1 MNLHLYRYYNK
12 KEVDFFSLGN
22 IIFKRRKSLMN
33 RLRLESTILLMID
46 VQEKLLPVISGNDD
60 IVNNTIKLL
69 KAAEVLRVPM
79 MYTEQYPR
87 GIGNTVSPLLKSLP
101 AGAIRHEKTAFSC
114 CDESEFNEKLRGL
127 ERSLVVVFGIESHI
141 CVLSTV
147 IDLLLKEMK
156 VVVVADACGSRTQY
170 NHNLAMEEA
179 RARGASVLPTESII
193 YHLMGRS
200 GTQEFKTMLPFFK

>member
-1 MNLHLYRYYNK
+1 M
-12 KEVDFFSLGN
+12 
-22 IIFKRRKSLMN
+22 IN
-33 RLRLESTILLMID
+33 RLRVESTIMLMID
-46 VQEKLLPVISGNDD
+46 VQEKLLPVISGNDE
-60 IVNNTIKLL
+60 IVKNTIKLL
-69 KAAEVLRVPM
+69 KAAEVLKIPM
-79 MYTEQYPR
+79 MYTEQYPK
-87 GIGNTVSPLLKSLP
+87 GIGNTVNPLLESLP
-101 AGAIRHEKTAFSC
+101 AGAIKHEKTTFSC
-114 CDESEFNEKLRGL
+114 CDESVFNEKLRGL
-127 ERSLVVVFGIESHI
+127 ERSLVAVFGIESHI

>member
-1 MNLHLYRYYNK
+1 LRIESAIM
-12 KEVDFFSLGN
+12 
-22 IIFKRRKSLMN
+22 LMV
-33 RLRLESTILLMID
+33 D
-46 VQEKLLPVISGNDD
+46 VQEKLLPVISGKEDMVD
-60 IVNNTIKLL
+60 NTIKLL
-69 KAAEVLRVPM
+69 KAAEVLKIPT
-79 MYTEQYPR
+79 MYTEQYPK
-87 GIGNTVSPLLKSLP
+87 GIGNTVPQILEALP
-101 AGAIRHEKTAFSC
+101 AGAVKHEKNTFSC

-147 IDLLLKEMK
+147 MDLLLKKMR
-156 VVVVADACGSRTQY
+156 VVVAADACGSRNPY

-179 RARGASVLPTESII
+179 RACGASVLPIESII